1 MHAFAEKCCSLNANV
16 HATSQDFA
24 VDALE
29 ALEAAVTFAPS
40 PLAAVKE
47 ARAWREVIAPT
58 QQQVC
63 GRSGGDIGREGDGGL
78 TVAARH
84 LFLIATARV
93 FMFTAVHS
101 LLFSAWHIPP
111 CSYEP

>member
-1 MHAFAEKCCSLNANV
+1 MSSAVAVSLSPTRPRRTVALFSHPV
-16 HATSQDFA
+16 HVTSQDFA

-29 ALEAAVTFAPS
+29 ALEAAVTFAPT

-63 GRSGGDIGREGDGGL
+63 VKS
-78 TVAARH
+78 
-84 LFLIATARV
+84 
-93 FMFTAVHS
+93 
-101 LLFSAWHIPP
+101 
-111 CSYEP
+111 